1 MKKIENKRIKINT
14 NIKYRGEPIKVADK
28 SYEIRKTWKKFF
40 KILFILLIIS
50 AFIVS
55 IFMFRRYPYY
65 KEYYTKD
72 WYLSKA
78 YLDNSH
84 EYLVSVY
91 EDDIK
96 TEVVKY
102 TRFYSYTGKDGNTY
116 FHQVKNNDT
125 EGIKGEE
132 ILIWILEENNAKTLT
147 FHDYSN
153 ENLLIYGLISVL
165 LIPFFILS
173 FIKFLT
179 LYIKRNKLN
188 KEYKKEFENK

>member
-1 MKKIENKRIKINT
+1 MKKIENKRIEIDT
-14 NIKYRGEPIKVADK
+14 NIKYRGEPLKVADK

-50 AFIVS
+50 AFIVG

-72 WYLSKA
+72 WYLSPA

-84 EYLVSVY
+84 EYLVPIY
-91 EDDIK
+91 EGDVK
-96 TEVVKY
+96 TEVIKY

-116 FHQVKNNDT
+116 FHQIKNNDT
-125 EGIKGEE
+125 EGTKGEQV
-132 ILIWILEENNAKTLT
+132 LIWVLEENNAKTLT
-147 FHDYSN
+147 FQDYSD
-153 ENLLIYGLISVL
+153 ENILIYGLISAL
-165 LIPFFILS
+165 LIPYIILS
-173 FIKFLT
+173 IIKLIA

-188 KEYKKEFENK
+188 REYKKQQEAK